1 MKSLIKGK
9 WGGEPGAKTP
19 VAGVCGMRIQGAL
32 VRVNAEP
39 GKRFSP
45 GWRGWRV
52 CLQDRMKERLPGYPS
67 SIACLTWSV
76 LAN

>member
-52 CLQDRMKERLPGYPS
+52 CL
-67 SIACLTWSV
+67 
-76 LAN
+76 

>member
-9 WGGEPGAKTP
+9 WGGEPEEKTP
-19 VAGVCGMRIQGAL
+19 IACVRGMRIQGPL
-32 VRVNAEP
+32 VSVNAEP

-45 GWRGWRV
+45 GWRV
-52 CLQDRMKERLPGYPS
+52 CLQNGMKERLPGYPC